1 MVKKS
6 INPKTFGSY
15 IRELRTSKGIGQRE
29 LAKKIGLDLKKLYEV
44 SFNKE
49 HTIHKCGKSENG
61 FYNMSYKEDIFGF
74 RENDNQLFYDT
85 DIIIVGDS
93 FGLSSCVNF
102 PYDLNT
108 KLKKNK
114 VIKKF

>member
-1 MVKKS
+1 
-6 INPKTFGSY
+6 
-15 IRELRTSKGIGQRE
+15 
-29 LAKKIGLDLKKLYEV
+29 
-44 SFNKE
+44 
-49 HTIHKCGKSENG
+49 
-61 FYNMSYKEDIFGF
+61 MSYKKDIFGF

-108 KLKKNK
+108 N
-114 VIKKF
+114 